1 MRILIADK
9 LAPEGA
15 QYLRAQPD
23 TEVTVKT
30 GLADDALADALRDHE
45 GVVVRSA
52 VQVTGPVLE
61 RCAAGNGLRLR
72 AIARAGVGVDN
83 IDLATATRL
92 GIAVMNAASAS
103 TITTAEHAFALIIA
117 LARNIP
123 WGQLR
128 ASSGEAAE
136 YFVSSTCQPC
146 FPSLPCTVRL

>member
-15 QYLRAQPD
+15 EYLRAQTD
-23 TEVTVKT
+23 TEVTVRT
-30 GLADDALADALRDHE
+30 GLAGDELAGALRDHD

-52 VQVTGPVLE
+52 VQVTGAVLDQ
-61 RCAAGNGLRLR
+61 CAGGNGWRLR

-92 GIAVMNAASAS
+92 GIAVMNTASAS
-103 TITTAEHAFALIIA
+103 TITTAEHAFALMIA

-123 WGQLR
+123 WAHARPEL
-128 ASSGEAAE
+128 
-136 YFVSSTCQPC
+136 
-146 FPSLPCTVRL
+146 